1 MFSDSCMDG
10 KKAAMPPCA
19 LNADLIC
26 GRDAIGDSSIIG
38 DDRWAGTLGIR
49 ADFVA
54 RTHCSVAFIPTKDIL
69 VPLLKFSHPT
79 CHYPRMQSQGTRE
92 RFKVTATVCLGNLS
106 PSQRPELHHLPERH
120 WEHIQNALGRCIWEA
135 KSCWVC
141 VHLSLRAIACQCAS
155 VYSESGR
162 G

>member
-1 MFSDSCMDG
+1 MDG

-69 VPLLKFSHPT
+69 VPASEILAPHMP
-79 CHYPRMQSQGTRE
+79 
-92 RFKVTATVCLGNLS
+92 LS
-106 PSQRPELHHLPERH
+106 P
-120 WEHIQNALGRCIWEA
+120 NAITGHARTIESHGDCLSWQL
-135 KSCWVC
+135 KSIPAT
-141 VHLSLRAIACQCAS
+141 RATPSA
-155 VYSESGR
+155 
-162 G
+162 